1 MDCCKS
7 LKEETSLVLCVA
19 LAPQEV
25 SEVLG
30 LERLEDL
37 RDGGV
42 KAPLVDGPRVGA
54 DALHDRVRR
63 LGGEEDWSQL
73 YKDWSSRKTGCL
85 LLSKR
90 KGLPEVLFS

>member
-1 MDCCKS
+1 MYCCKS
-7 LKEETSLVLCVA
+7 LKEETSLVLGVA
-19 LAPQEV
+19 FTPQEV

-63 LGGEEDWSQL
+63 LGGEEDWRQL
-73 YKDWSSRKTGCL
+73 YKDWSSRKTD
-85 LLSKR
+85 SQ
-90 KGLPEVLFS
+90 